1 LQKYRKGSA
10 AKCRER
16 ATLHWMHYDLSADLN
31 SHRGNTVKKA
41 FTLIAALSMILILIV
56 PVRSAERLRLSSTTS
71 TDNTGL
77 LAYLLPKF
85 EEKTG
90 IKVDV
95 IAVGTGKA
103 LKLAENGDVDVTLV
117 HAAAR
122 EIKFVEDGY
131 AVNRREVMA
140 NYFVIVGPDSD
151 PAGVNSADSAE
162 EAFRRISESGSSFVS
177 RGDDSGTH
185 TKERNIWKMALG
197 SVPEGKNWYLESG
210 KGMGETLTIAD
221 EKLGYSLSDSGSYLK
236 YSDKVDLKMLFVK
249 PSDLLY
255 NPYGIM
261 AVNPGRHPHVD
272 HEGAMKLIGFV
283 TSTEGQKMIGE
294 FEDKF
299 GNKLFTPL
307 VRNE

>member
-1 LQKYRKGSA
+1 MKTGRCFVLA
-10 AKCRER
+10 AVMAIT
-16 ATLHWMHYDLSADLN
+16 ATSPGWSAD
-31 SHRGNTVKKA
+31 
-41 FTLIAALSMILILIV
+41 
-56 PVRSAERLRLSSTTS
+56 RLKLSSTTS

-117 HAAAR
+117 HAPSS
-122 EIKFVEDGY
+122 EKKFMDAGFG
-131 AVNRREVMA
+131 VNHQTIMA
-140 NYFVIVGPDSD
+140 NYFVIVGPESD
-151 PAGVNSADSAE
+151 PAGVRAAGNAE
-162 EAFRRISESGSSFVS
+162 DAFKKIAASGSPFVS
-177 RGDDSGTH
+177 RGDNSGTH
-185 TKERNIWKMALG
+185 IKEQSIWKTVLG
-197 SVPEGKNWYLESG
+197 DLPTGKSWYLESG

-221 EKLGYSLSDSGSYLK
+221 EKMGYTLSDSGTYLK
-236 YSDKVDLKMLFVK
+236 YSDKVDLKMLFTK

-261 AVNPGRHPHVD
+261 AVNPEKQPHVNYA
-272 HEGAMKLIGFV
+272 GALKLIEFMA
-283 TSTEGQKMIGE
+283 SPEGQKMIGG

-299 GNKLFTPL
+299 GNRLFTPL
-307 VRNE
+307 VMGK

>member
-1 LQKYRKGSA
+1 MIKRSIII
-10 AKCRER
+10 
-16 ATLHWMHYDLSADLN
+16 T
-31 SHRGNTVKKA
+31 
-41 FTLIAALSMILILIV
+41 ILIIATAFV
-56 PVRSAERLRLSSTTS
+56 SSTVAASNRLKLSSTTS

-77 LAYLLPKF
+77 LAYLLPEF
-85 EEKTG
+85 EKKTG

-117 HAAAR
+117 HAVAR
-122 EIKFVEDGY
+122 EIKFVEDGH

-140 NYFVIVGPDSD
+140 NYFVIVGPESD
-151 PAGVNSADSAE
+151 PAGVRSANSAE
-162 EAFRRISESGSSFVS
+162 EAFKRISESGTAFVS

-185 TKERNIWKMALG
+185 TKERNIWKAVLG
-197 SVPEGKNWYLESG
+197 DVPEGKSWYLESG

-261 AVNPGRHPHVD
+261 AVNPKNHPHVD
-272 HEGAMKLIGFV
+272 YEGAMKLIEFV
-283 TSTEGQKMIGE
+283 TSAEAQKMIGE
-294 FEDKF
+294 FEDKY
-299 GNKLFTPL
+299 GNKLFVPL
-307 VRNE
+307 AIPGGGN

>member
-1 LQKYRKGSA
+1 MSMRVLVPVPTSLTA
-10 AKCRER
+10 
-16 ATLHWMHYDLSADLN
+16 HLN
-31 SHRGNTVKKA
+31 SFSNA
-41 FTLIAALSMILILIV
+41 SD
-56 PVRSAERLRLSSTTS
+56 RLKLSSTTS

-85 EEKTG
+85 EAKTG

-117 HAAAR
+117 HAPAM
-122 EIKFVEDGY
+122 EIRFVEDGHG
-131 AVNRREVMA
+131 VNRREVMA
-140 NYFVIVGPDSD
+140 NYFVIVGPEND
-151 PAGVNSADSAE
+151 PAGVKSANSAE
-162 EAFRRISESGSSFVS
+162 EAFKKVAESGSPFAS

-185 TKERNIWKMALG
+185 TKERNIWKTVLG
-197 SVPEGKNWYLESG
+197 SAPEGKSWYLESG

-221 EKLGYSLSDSGSYLK
+221 EKLGYTLSDSGSYLK

-261 AVNPGRHPHVD
+261 AVNPQRHSHVD
-272 HEGAMKLIGFV
+272 YDGAMKLITFV
-283 TSTEGQKMIGE
+283 TSPVGQKLIEE
-294 FEDKF
+294 FTDKF

-307 VRNE
+307 AGK